1 MEKLLKKLL
10 SIDLFI
16 HIFIQ
21 KSRFHV
27 FGRSKSLPLIDCP
40 MMLCYQPRWL
50 LWDYTDVKNWLLS
63 YSVDQSPSIFL
74 GVILLYKNK
83 PRPWKCLWTSSK
95 KRKKQT
101 RNENAAMSD
110 HAKVGGKLKLQLW
123 DQACKRSSQELRKAL

>member
-21 KSRFHV
+21 KSQFHV
-27 FGRSKSLPLIDCP
+27 FARSKSLPLIDSL

-63 YSVDQSPSIFL
+63 YSVDQSPSIFP
-74 GVILLYKNK
+74 GVILLYMNK

-110 HAKVGGKLKLQLW
+110 QAKVGGKLKLQLW